1 VGLNRNQMKNLK
13 KFKSTFLLT
22 IILFGCI
29 SNEDSTVL
37 NSENSILGIWKLVEA
52 SISSGGPQYLVVIE
66 NGEEFKFSDDG
77 TFTSTKYPACSTG
90 SFSKSSKELILKYGC
105 STFTTGIE
113 NAEGNITYQVTF
125 ESDYITLNPT
135 SVICIEGCSYIY
147 KKIADKRNNN

>member
-52 SISSGGPQYLVVIE
+52 SIRSGGPQYLVTVE
-66 NGEEFKFSDDG
+66 NGEEF
-77 TFTSTKYPACSTG
+77 
-90 SFSKSSKELILKYGC
+90 
-105 STFTTGIE
+105 
-113 NAEGNITYQVTF
+113 
-125 ESDYITLNPT
+125 
-135 SVICIEGCSYIY
+135 
-147 KKIADKRNNN
+147 